1 MNKEM
6 QEDIKIAYRNFDS
19 LKKEIIN
26 LSNKTIKEIDNLN
39 IRIFER
45 LFKKQLKEQKWKP
58 EYGHA
63 YYSFDAFYNVVK
75 KDWMNDL
82 FDQARML
89 SLIHI

>member
-19 LKKEIIN
+19 KKKEIIN

-45 LFKKQLKEQKWKP
+45 LFKKQLKKQLRNRN
-58 EYGHA
+58 GNRNMDMHIIRLMH
-63 YYSFDAFYNVVK
+63 FT
-75 KDWMNDL
+75 
-82 FDQARML
+82 ML
-89 SLIHI
+89 